1 MRHVLTFSVSICLLP
16 LLISCATPEPI
27 SVPKV
32 GPKITEIAQI
42 DSFPIGNI
50 ENEADVLAQSDNAI
64 APPVA
69 KIKVRDDVFDEIVE
83 ITWVQNGSG
92 IDLLKVNQSLNDT
105 WQMLNKAL
113 DQTDYVINTIND
125 QFGQVSVTT
134 ADGIEFIDASD
145 ESFSISKSEKEDR
158 FEIEFRVDA
167 VDDGTVISLQFKDG
181 LLLPADDN
189 LIHLDNIRELMT
201 QE

>member
-69 KIKVRDDVFDEIVE
+69 KIKVRDGVFDEIVE
-83 ITWVQNGSG
+83 ITWVQ
-92 IDLLKVNQSLNDT
+92 K
-105 WQMLNKAL
+105 WQR
-113 DQTDYVINTIND
+113 Y
-125 QFGQVSVTT
+125 
-134 ADGIEFIDASD
+134 
-145 ESFSISKSEKEDR
+145 
-158 FEIEFRVDA
+158 
-167 VDDGTVISLQFKDG
+167 
-181 LLLPADDN
+181 
-189 LIHLDNIRELMT
+189 
-201 QE
+201 